1 MKILIFLILTIL
13 SALVYPQSKLVITGV
28 APMLKTGTEVR
39 LVVANPRY
47 NVGIKKPAL
56 VKKIIDH
63 RFRFDLDVSGGE
75 IYQLFVDKYYKNIF
89 LGPGK
94 ANIIIRDSILKDV
107 TIANNTA
114 SFEYDKYSDRES
126 SDSLITEYQRA
137 RVKYSDYMLN
147 NNRDSLQADYL
158 SQRLDQLKL
167 ANDAQIVSLNLGWIT
182 GHPGSYINTMLL
194 YKLIKIMPEER
205 LQHVFMSMADS
216 IKQNS
221 YGRELRYQ
229 IDSLF
234 VGSTAPNFSQAD
246 SSGRQVSLSSFR
258 GRYLLLDFWASWCI
272 PCRRDNPNIVK
283 AMQLYGDKNFT
294 VLSISVDEK
303 RKNWVQAIRS
313 DNLNWTH
320 VSNLQGWKNPVVEKY
335 FVSLIPANYLID
347 PDGRIIAKNLHGK
360 DLFDTLNKL
369 LQNVGQ

>member
-1 MKILIFLILTIL
+1 MKILIFLILTMV
-13 SALVYPQSKLVITGV
+13 STLVYPQSKLVITGM

-39 LVVANPRY
+39 LVPANPRY
-47 NVGIKKPAL
+47 NVGIEQPAL
-56 VKKIIDH
+56 VKKIIGH

-75 IYQLFVDKYYKNIF
+75 IYHLFVDKYYKNLF

-94 ANIIIRDSILKDV
+94 ANIVIRDSILKDV
-107 TIANNTA
+107 TITNNLT
-114 SFEYDKYSDRES
+114 SFEDEKYVSWEN
-126 SDSLITEYQRA
+126 SDSLIMGYQRA

-147 NNRDSLQADYL
+147 NNIDSLHANDL

-167 ANDAQIVSLNLGWIT
+167 ANDAQIVSLNLGWINR
-182 GHPGSYINTMLL
+182 HPGSYINTKLL
-194 YKLIKIMPEER
+194 YQLVKIMPEER
-205 LQHVFMSMADS
+205 LKHVFMSMPDS

-234 VGSTAPNFSQAD
+234 VGSMAPDFSQAD
-246 SSGRQVSLSSFR
+246 TSGRQISLSSFR
-258 GRYLLLDFWASWCI
+258 GKYLLLDFWASWCI

-294 VLSISVDEK
+294 VLSISVDKE

-320 VSNLQGWKNPVVEKY
+320 VSNLQGWKNPVTAKY
-335 FVSLIPANYLID
+335 FVSFIPANYLIG
-347 PDGRIIAKNLHGK
+347 PNGKIIAKDLHGK